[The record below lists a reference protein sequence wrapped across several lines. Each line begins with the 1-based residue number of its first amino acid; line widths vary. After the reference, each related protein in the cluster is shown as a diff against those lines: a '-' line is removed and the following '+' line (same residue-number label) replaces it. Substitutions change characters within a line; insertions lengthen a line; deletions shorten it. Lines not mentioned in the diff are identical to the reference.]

1 MKLLEKNLI
10 FILVGVSDLPFLLE
24 IKLLFIVDW
33 VVFTIVSFYFRSEY
47 VKFASLLRLL
57 ETLQKYFSSLTQIN
71 GL

>member
-57 ETLQKYFSSLTQIN
+57 ETLQKDFSSLTQIN